1 MSETKPLRLF
11 SYTRASS
18 DEECRRKRYLSREW
32 GGTGLQCIRDAWP
45 LLHGNLVHKALEDYA
60 KTSTVDFTAL
70 RATVRQAALDSGM
83 DQIAAR
89 DWAALVEGQVR
100 GFIRSVWPLLMAEYD
115 LVEAEKWIEL
125 DCPGGFKF
133 RARQDLLLKS
143 KFDGHYC
150 MVDYKNTS
158 STKPQWIASWGRS
171 VQMHSSLYAIN
182 HSADIHVERCIV
194 IGLSKGYKDEKLNT
208 QRSIFNYGWVNREFG
223 MVPQYSYEYQR
234 SRGWELFSTAEEF
247 SDLEE
252 WVAKMPKELLSQ
264 QFPQTAPI
272 MYREDIASEWFA
284 QQLIR
289 EAEVANA
296 SEALQK
302 ATTVDDIK
310 GILRAH
316 YKQNFSHCKPAYGYG
331 CEFEELCWIPHI
343 EADPVG
349 SGLFKRYISE
359 LEVE

>member
-11 SYTRASS
+11 SYTRAAS
-18 DEECRRKRYLSREW
+18 DHECEYKRYLSREW
-32 GGTGLQCIRDAWP
+32 GGTGLQLLRESWA
-45 LLHGNLVHKALEDYA
+45 LLHGNIVHKALEEFA
-60 KTSTVDFTAL
+60 KTSSVDFTAL
-70 RATVRQAALDSGM
+70 RVKTRQAALDGGM
-83 DQIAAR
+83 DQISAR

-100 GFIRSVWPLLMAEYD
+100 GFIRHVWPSLMAEYD

-125 DCPGGFKF
+125 DFPGGFKF
-133 RARQDLLLKS
+133 RARQDLLLRS

-158 STKPQWIASWGRS
+158 SIKPQWIASWGRS

-182 HSADIHVERCIV
+182 HSSDIKVDRFMI
-194 IGLSKGYKDEKLNT
+194 IGLYKGYKDEKLNT

-234 SRGWELFSTAEEF
+234 SKGWELFSTAEEF
-247 SDLEE
+247 SDLSE
-252 WVAKMPKELLSQ
+252 WVAKMPPTLLSE
-264 QFPQTAPI
+264 QFPLTVPI
-272 MYREDIASEWFA
+272 FYREDIASEWFK

-289 EAEVANA
+289 EAEVADA

-302 ATTVDDIK
+302 ATSVEEIDN
-310 GILRAH
+310 ILRKS
-316 YKQNFSHCKPAYGYG
+316 YRQNFSHCKPAWGYS

-343 EADPVG
+343 KGDPLG
-349 SGLFKRYISE
+349 SNLFKRYQSD